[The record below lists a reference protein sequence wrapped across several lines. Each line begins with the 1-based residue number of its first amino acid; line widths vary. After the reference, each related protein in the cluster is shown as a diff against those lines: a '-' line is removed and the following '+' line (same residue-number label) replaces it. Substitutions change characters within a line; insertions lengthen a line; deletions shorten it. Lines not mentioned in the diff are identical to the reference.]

1 MHLSLESVV
10 LLLLAVNAAVCASVP
25 QSVKDKAPTLWAIL
39 DAVAVNVGHA
49 KNDAA
54 KQKPWQFG
62 VATAVL
68 SAVLTIVGAKA
79 VTSPEVKPVAKPWPP
94 IQAEAPVPVADFDA
108 LSLADA
114 VSPAQDVSAASPTD
128 Y

>member
-10 LLLLAVNAAVCASVP
+10 LLLLAVNAAVCAGVP
-25 QSVKDKAPTLWAIL
+25 QSIKDKAPVLWAVL

-49 KNDAA
+49 KNDQA

-62 VATAVL
+62 VATAVI
-68 SAVLTIVGAKA
+68 SAVLTIVGAQA
-79 VTSPEVKPVAKPWPP
+79 ASAPQSKPAAAPWPP
-94 IQAEAPVPVADFDA
+94 VNAEAPVPVADLDA
-108 LSLADA
+108 VSLSDA
-114 VSPAQDVSAASPTD
+114 VSPAGDVSAASPTD